1 MVEPALEQRRR
12 SAVVLGRAQDNDRVG
27 PLDVAG
33 VVVVRSAP
41 HDDAGRAD
49 RDEGEDQPEGEE
61 GEDGVPAN
69 QAHR

>member
-1 MVEPALEQRRR
+1 VRRT
-12 SAVVLGRAQDNDRVG
+12 
-27 PLDVAG
+27 
-33 VVVVRSAP
+33 P